1 MPGAASHASGASSSN
16 FSESYMRA
24 PPDRPPHG
32 PGPGHS
38 GAGATSAR
46 GGVLDKPPNGVP
58 PQDASALSA
67 AYDSPVASAPIS
79 TAAHINNGPP
89 RPAGHS
95 ISAVGAPGASA
106 QNSPPADLVDLGLNE
121 DSAVLPPIAIQEE
134 EPVGTHA
141 LFASNACAAV
151 PCGTH
156 PLFIP
161 AVCGSQPQ
169 CAAVMLPCWPQSQR
183 TSSSVIRKRL
193 WR

>member
-67 AYDSPVASAPIS
+67 AYGSPVASAPIS

-141 LFASNACAAV
+141 CTHALVCEQCMCSHSMWHAPAVHSRCVWFSAAV
-151 PCGTH
+151 RSRH
-156 PLFIP
+156 ASVL
-161 AVCGSQPQ
+161 
-169 CAAVMLPCWPQSQR
+169 AAEPED
-183 TSSSVIRKRL
+183 
-193 WR
+193 